1 MLSAEILTAFLLG
14 VHTRVA
20 VREWAAT
27 VHELR
32 FAILT
37 VTSVPALAYVMNL
50 SG

>member
-1 MLSAEILTAFLLG
+1 
-14 VHTRVA
+14 VHARVA

-37 VTSVPALAYVMNL
+37 VTPCRRSRT
-50 SG
+50 S